1 MPPKAKDS
9 DKKKG
14 KTGEGEDK
22 GRTQADIDAEQADL
36 SRQLEDITEALEKAK
51 KLRNYFQ
58 TERDRVAK
66 FWEISKKSLE
76 CAKYELRNADREV
89 EEMEEKHQVE
99 MKVYMQKVRHLLYE
113 HKVQLQEL
121 QEKSDTQLG
130 ESDKSHHTTVVRLK
144 DQKRDLL
151 LNHRELQNGHVED
164 ISNERNMARSML
176 STQQTHHDKYVHDMQ
191 AKYEEKLELLRAE
204 LELRRRAETH
214 EIEERKNEHIKE
226 LVQKHET
233 AFHEIKE
240 YYNDITSNNLDLIK
254 SLKEEVANM
263 KKNENYN
270 IKLMY
275 EIAQE
280 NKKLKDPLHKAEK
293 EVEALR
299 HQLANYEKDKLSLR
313 NAKSRLSVLAAQYAQ
328 LEEDHSA
335 KKKAYAQTQE
345 EKDQLVERF
354 KESLEAMHEHAN
366 RRNAAV
372 DGKLQKLREDIAA
385 KDTHLTGALQA
396 ANLEPVALDIVTRK
410 LEDMLETK
418 NRAVVDLHF
427 ELSKVQAQHRDVT
440 AQYEKICRD
449 GSLPPLDLKQL
460 GLIRT
465 FVLEEGK
472 G

>member
-1 MPPKAKDS
+1 MPGKSQKANKS
-9 DKKKG
+9 GKG
-14 KTGEGEDK
+14 KGE
-22 GRTQADIDAEQADL
+22 ADAAPPTAAELEAEQENLAK
-36 SRQLEDITEALEKAK
+36 QLNDITEALEKAK

-58 TERDRVAK
+58 TERDRVNK
-66 FWEISKKSLE
+66 FWDISKKKLE
-76 CAKYELRNADREV
+76 CSKYELRNADREI

-99 MKVYMQKVRHLLYE
+99 MKVYKQKVRHLLYE
-113 HKVQLQEL
+113 HKVQIQEL
-121 QEKSDTQLG
+121 QERSEQQLG
-130 ESDKSHHTTVVRLK
+130 DCEKSHVTTVLKLK

-151 LNHRELQNGHVED
+151 ANHREHQNGHVED
-164 ISNERNMARSML
+164 INNERNMARSML
-176 STQQTHHDKYVHDMQ
+176 STQQTHHDKFIYDMQ
-191 AKYEEKLELLRAE
+191 SKYEEKLELLRAE

-226 LVQKHET
+226 LVQKHEV
-233 AFHEIKE
+233 AFHEIKD

-293 EVEALR
+293 EVESLR
-299 HQLANYEKDKLSLR
+299 HQLANYEKDKMSLK
-313 NAKSRLSVLAAQYAQ
+313 NAKSRLSVLESQYKQ
-328 LEEDHSA
+328 LESDHET
-335 KKKAYAQTQE
+335 KKKLFGQTHE

-354 KESLEAMHEHAN
+354 KESLEAMQEHAN
-366 RRNAAV
+366 RRNTAV
-372 DGKLQKLREDIAA
+372 DERLSKLKDDVKA
-385 KDTHLTGALQA
+385 KDAHLTGALQA

-418 NRAVVDLHF
+418 NRAIIDLHF
-427 ELSKVQAQHRDVT
+427 ELSKVQHQHRDVVK
-440 AQYEKICRD
+440 AYEKRCRD
-449 GSLPPLDLKQL
+449 SQIPTLDLKQL

-465 FVLEEGK
+465 FTLEEGN
-472 G
+472 